1 MPDGLCREDGPVS
14 PIEQWI
20 VQWKPTDFSFTLFV
34 FVILIATIFILL
46 RKIVPYLLD
55 TKWPAD
61 QALREKRIQADIEAR
76 RDELNETRLMR
87 QALEK
92 LNTVASN
99 LMLLIEQHDLK
110 AETGFGNVIS
120 LLHLVLEKQGVEPSE
135 IQAVL
140 NECGGFTAEE
150 LIRQLANVVQGRG

>member
-1 MPDGLCREDGPVS
+1 M
-14 PIEQWI
+14 EQWI

-34 FVILIATIFILL
+34 FVILYATIFVLW
-46 RKIVPYLLD
+46 RKIVPYLLEV
-55 TKWPAD
+55 KWPAD
-61 QALREKRIQADIEAR
+61 QALREKRIQAEIEAR
-76 RDELNETRLMR
+76 RDDLNETRLMR

-99 LMLLIEQHDLK
+99 LMLLIQQHDLK
-110 AETGFGNVIS
+110 AETGFGNVVG

-140 NECGGFTAEE
+140 NECGAMTAEE
-150 LIRQLANVVQGRG
+150 LIHQRASVMHSRVHGS